1 MFLERPA
8 FVLERRINHP
18 PPLVNAAVSTGS
30 PLVAGADI
38 PLSSAGSLAID
49 TPLRR
54 TLGSYDLSY
63 RADARL
69 MTPRKRLVAH
79 IEIEVDPWSRSAT
92 RLQLRPAARHPERW
106 SARRLRRYFVL
117 AHQAADHTARELG
130 SAARTPKLHPVPHL
144 VASSAG

>member
-18 PPLVNAAVSTGS
+18 PPLVNAAVSTGE
-30 PLVAGADI
+30 PFAAGAQI
-38 PLSSAGSLAID
+38 PLGPAGLLEID

-54 TLGSYDLSY
+54 TLGSYDLSW

-69 MTPRKRLVAH
+69 VTPRRRLVARV
-79 IEIEVDPWSRSAT
+79 EIEVGPWSHDAT

-106 SARRLRRYFVL
+106 SARRLHRYFTL
-117 AHQAADHTARELG
+117 AHGAADHTARELG
-130 SAARTPKLHPVPHL
+130 SVARTAKLLPVPHL
-144 VASSAG
+144 AAASSR